1 MSGTVVDDIL
11 AYECTVGT
19 QKAGSLSATALA
31 AIASLAPRPLLLSV
45 ETGCGKINRIVIQSQ
60 RAAPVL
66 HLGRYCLVSARRY
79 GSQSHVHPALSF
91 IPSGAYPFCHWPDAT
106 NCAQVQVRP
115 ADRPRTNRRPAWV
128 SISRYGVLSP
138 VPAPAAGSTS
148 YY

>member
-45 ETGCGKINRIVIQSQ
+45 ETGCGKSTVLL
-60 RAAPVL
+60 L

-91 IPSGAYPFCHWPDAT
+91 VPSGARWALPTDVMES
-106 NCAQVQVRP
+106 NK
-115 ADRPRTNRRPAWV
+115 
-128 SISRYGVLSP
+128 YGNGIYAFEMNTVNASF
-138 VPAPAAGSTS
+138 GW
-148 YY
+148 